1 MRQKCCKKRVQGTF
15 INLGKVTL
23 LTVERVNPLRFRMI
37 VQHNLDRLTTI
48 VVSSKFDSSSPSI
61 LMLSNW
67 RFHAFTYEVI
77 VEWRRIRT
85 SLKGIQSL
93 FPRSWWRSYLY
104 FDHVSLAIQSAP
116 ESRFVLHAIN
126 AGECRFG
133 RQSILFVLYGD
144 SPSHVCVFP
153 DWRWTE
159 FEMAGLV
166 NKGTIFSDDDVNNDK
181 QNFFL
186 QLVSIKWWT

>member
-1 MRQKCCKKRVQGTF
+1 M
-15 INLGKVTL
+15 
-23 LTVERVNPLRFRMI
+23 
-37 VQHNLDRLTTI
+37 
-48 VVSSKFDSSSPSI
+48 
-61 LMLSNW
+61 
-67 RFHAFTYEVI
+67 
-77 VEWRRIRT
+77 
-85 SLKGIQSL
+85 
-93 FPRSWWRSYLY
+93 
-104 FDHVSLAIQSAP
+104 AIQSAP

-144 SPSHVCVFP
+144 SPSMCVHSP
-153 DWRWTE
+153 IDGGQS

-186 QLVSIKWWT
+186 QLVSFKWWT